1 MLGGIPSLIFERGCI
16 ADGMV
21 NYGIMLTI
29 GVMSNTGSSEN
40 SDVSMALERRGGS
53 SFGIYMRS
61 ELTIF
66 EQGKM

>member
-1 MLGGIPSLIFERGCI
+1 
-16 ADGMV
+16 MV